1 MIKDEILT
9 KKPISILEKIEENLE
24 KLNEKMEVMIEI
36 QKNGNDNQ
44 RSAPTLPDAP
54 LDVMTLLSMPDHLRK
69 TAMAICRCGRATAEE
84 IAEQTR
90 RARAVESA
98 YLNQLVIMGYLKKE
112 RKGRK
117 AYFYVDR
124 ETQGLKTMS
133 KIIAVHSY
141 KGGTG
146 KTLLSVN
153 LAATLA
159 KNGKKVCIFDLDFR
173 APSLFA
179 ILKAENVEFWFNDY
193 LNNTCDINKV
203 LVDLSSRI
211 PGNGKFFAG
220 FANPATEAIR
230 DMSSKDR
237 KWEMRA
243 LGRLLAL
250 KESLLRDQKFDYL
263 FFDTSPGLQY
273 SSINAIV
280 AADFVIVATTA
291 DRSDVDGTKRM
302 LQELYNLFEKKTG
315 LVLNKVLDSSATAK
329 KSEMSTKVKT
339 VYQVPMLGIVPCF
352 CEILRAEGNLIF
364 VQDKPDHPFT
374 KIIAEMARKIDNNE
388 VN

>member
-1 MIKDEILT
+1 
-9 KKPISILEKIEENLE
+9 
-24 KLNEKMEVMIEI
+24 
-36 QKNGNDNQ
+36 
-44 RSAPTLPDAP
+44 
-54 LDVMTLLSMPDHLRK
+54 MT
-69 TAMAICRCGRATAEE
+69 
-84 IAEQTR
+84 
-90 RARAVESA
+90 
-98 YLNQLVIMGYLKKE
+98 
-112 RKGRK
+112 
-117 AYFYVDR
+117 
-124 ETQGLKTMS
+124 

-153 LAATLA
+153 LAASFA
-159 KNGKKVCIFDLDFR
+159 KAGKKVALFDLDFR

-179 ILKAENVEFWFNDY
+179 ILKAQSGEFWFNDY
-193 LNNTCDINKV
+193 LNSTCEVNKT
-203 LVDLSSRI
+203 LIDLSSRLT
-211 PGNGKFFAG
+211 GNGKFYAG
-220 FANPATEAIR
+220 LANPATEAIR

-250 KESLLRDQKFDYL
+250 RETLLRDDGFDYL

-280 AADFVIVATTA
+280 AADFVVVATTG

-302 LQELYNLFEKKTG
+302 LKELYNLFEKKTG
-315 LVLNKVLDSSATAK
+315 LVLNKVIDPSATAK
-329 KSEMSTKVKT
+329 KTEISNNIKIG
-339 VYQVPMLGIVPCF
+339 YQVPLLGLVPCF

-374 KIIAEMARKIDNNE
+374 KIVGEMARKIENNE

>member
-1 MIKDEILT
+1 
-9 KKPISILEKIEENLE
+9 
-24 KLNEKMEVMIEI
+24 
-36 QKNGNDNQ
+36 
-44 RSAPTLPDAP
+44 
-54 LDVMTLLSMPDHLRK
+54 
-69 TAMAICRCGRATAEE
+69 
-84 IAEQTR
+84 
-90 RARAVESA
+90 
-98 YLNQLVIMGYLKKE
+98 
-112 RKGRK
+112 
-117 AYFYVDR
+117 
-124 ETQGLKTMS
+124 MS

-153 LAATLA
+153 LAASFA
-159 KNGKKVCIFDLDFR
+159 KSGKKVAIFDLDFR

-179 ILKAENVEFWFNDY
+179 ILKAENSEVWFNDY
-193 LNNTCDINKV
+193 LNNTREATESLI
-203 LVDLSSRI
+203 DLSSRLT
-211 PGNGKFFAG
+211 GGGKFYAG
-220 FANPATEAIR
+220 LANPATEAIR

-250 KESLLRDQKFDYL
+250 RETLLVDEGFDYL

-280 AADFVIVATTA
+280 AADFVVVATTS

-302 LQELYNLFEKKTG
+302 LKELYNLFEKKTG
-315 LVLNKVLDSSATAK
+315 LVLNKVIDPSATAK
-329 KSEMSTKVKT
+329 KSEIGAKVKS
-339 VYQVPMLGIVPCF
+339 VYQVPLLGIVPCF

-374 KIIAEMARKIDNNE
+374 KIVSEMARKIDSNE